1 MSHAAPW
8 VWETHR
14 GDAGELHGS
23 TAPTAALRT
32 VREQLVTSP
41 AIVLG
46 SSQSEHDLD
55 PAAVSAAAVD
65 VVRRRS
71 GGGAVLLTPGAHVWL
86 DVWLP
91 RTDPSWVDDVGRA
104 GDWLADVW
112 VAAAAAL
119 GVPDP
124 RPHRG
129 PLETGPWSAQVCFT
143 GLGPGEVTSGSR
155 KLVGVSQRRTRDW
168 ARFQCLVHRRWDAA
182 GTFALLSTPGAT
194 AAGEEWRD
202 RVADVGDAGVVPA
215 FRTALDRLA

>member
-1 MSHAAPW
+1 MSHGRSW

-14 GDAGELHGS
+14 GDAGELHAAG
-23 TAPTAALRT
+23 APDAPRRT
-32 VREQLVTSP
+32 VRELVVTAP

-46 SSQSEHDLD
+46 SSQSERDLD
-55 PAAVSAAAVD
+55 SARVRAAGVD

-91 RTDPSWVDDVGRA
+91 RADPSWVDDVGRA

-112 VAAAAAL
+112 VAAAAAI
-119 GVPDP
+119 GVEDP

-129 PLETGPWSAQVCFT
+129 RLETSPWSALVCFT

-182 GTFALLSTPGAT
+182 GTFALLATPGAT
-194 AAGEEWRD
+194 AAGDQWRD
-202 RVADVGDAGVVPA
+202 RVADVGDAGIGAA
-215 FRTALDRLA
+215 FRAALDRVT